1 MENSDGQPLG
11 HGEDFDLD
19 ADHATPEVK
28 EIVSENDPEVFFS
41 ICRAEHLNMNL
52 KSKFFVLKLL
62 KK

>member
-28 EIVSENDPEVFFS
+28 EIVSENDPEVFFFYLS
-41 ICRAEHLNMNL
+41 SGAFEHEFEIQILC
-52 KSKFFVLKLL
+52 S
-62 KK
+62 